1 MKKKRKLTFLL
12 VAIALFV
19 GLVSTVSAATGG
31 ILHQERTQYFYNR
44 QKTDGTAHHSGYMK
58 HYTIDGEVAYC
69 IEPDILEGTSY
80 QQGSWEDTGLPDSI
94 KERLLLIG
102 YYGYTYPGHETEEY
116 RAATQ
121 GMLWDEIVG
130 GGTNTEFT
138 SDLWGKGSKF
148 DVSGAKAE
156 INRLIEHHFD
166 RPSFNGDVYKVQKGQ
181 ALTLTDTNNVLD
193 QFDIS
198 VSGAE
203 IEKNGNT
210 ITITPTTSGTIDISF
225 TKKMPYSA
233 SYKLFVGNGIQNML
247 VPGMVDPVIAKV
259 RINSYTSTVEIT
271 KKDKETNSTT
281 AQGQATLK
289 GARYGIYEQTTGEL
303 VDVIETDENGYA
315 KSNHELSWN
324 SYYLQEIS
332 PSEGYLLDNT
342 KYNFDMRGKEN
353 EKIDVFETVVKNYI
367 SILKQYDYVDGNTTF
382 LNAEKDITFEIYYPN
397 GNKYGEITTDKNG
410 YATINLPYGVWKLHQ
425 VNTTSGYEKIY
436 DFYITVDYN
445 SEKEQYYNILN
456 NSLNAYLQ
464 VFKVDAETGK
474 TIALADTT
482 FKIFNKDKNE
492 YVSQFVGGKVY
503 DEFKTDED
511 GKFTTYL
518 KLESGNY
525 KLIEVSSPKG
535 YLIDK
540 NGIDFT
546 IGNETHFSYTN
557 YGAFIT
563 MYVKNTPIKGKIE
576 IHKNGELFVAE
587 DYSFNYNGRKNL
599 EGIVYDIYA
608 EEDIKSADGNYLY
621 YEAGTL
627 VGTMTT
633 DKDGYAVSEILPLGK
648 YIIKETKTNELYVL
662 DKTEYHIEL
671 TEIDNETAIVYSSNE
686 MTNAL
691 KKGTLE
697 FTKTDLVTG
706 ETIPNT
712 IIEVYT
718 ENNQRIFTG
727 KTDENGKIIIE
738 NLSAGQKYY
747 ILEKEPAT
755 GYVITDE
762 VVYFEIT
769 EDGEVIKAE
778 MKNKPITGK
787 LEFTKVDF
795 STNEPIP
802 NTLIE
807 IYSVD
812 DEENPIFSGRTDEN
826 GKITIDEL
834 RYGKYYILEKETAS
848 PDYVLNTER
857 MYFEILEDGE
867 VVRCTMINELAPIE
881 VPNTGIEDSH
891 IFEIVGVLLLLV
903 GFGGTVYAIKKKRK

>member
-1 MKKKRKLTFLL
+1 MKKKKKIAFLL
-12 VAIALFV
+12 VASALFV
-19 GLVSTVSAATGG
+19 GLVATVYAATGG
-31 ILHQERTQYFYNR
+31 TLHQEQTQYFYNR
-44 QKTDGTAHHSGYMK
+44 QRADGTEHHSWYWK
-58 HYTIDGEVAYC
+58 HYTMDGDVAYC
-69 IEPDILEGTSY
+69 IEPNVPEGTTY
-80 QQGSWEDTGLPDSI
+80 QQGTWEETGLSDSI

-102 YYGYTYPGHETEEY
+102 YYGYTYPGHQTEEY

-121 GMLWDEIVG
+121 GMIWDEIIG
-130 GGTNTEFT
+130 GGSNTEFT
-138 SDLWGKGSKF
+138 SARWGEGSQF
-148 DVSGAKAE
+148 DISSAKAE

-166 RPSFNGDVYKVQKGQ
+166 RPSFNGGVYKVQKGET
-181 ALTLTDTNNVLD
+181 LTLTDTNNILD

-198 VSGAE
+198 VSGADVVP
-203 IEKNGNT
+203 NGNT
-210 ITITPTTSGTIDISF
+210 LTITPTTSGAIDISF
-225 TKKMPYSA
+225 TKKMPYSQP
-233 SYKLFVGNGIQNML
+233 YKLFVGNEIQNML
-247 VPGMVDPVIAKV
+247 VPGMVDPVVAKV
-259 RINSYTSTVEIT
+259 RINSYTSTVELT
-271 KKDKETNSTT
+271 KKDKETNTTT

-289 GARYGIYEQTTGEL
+289 GARYGIYEQSTGEL
-303 VDVIETDENGYA
+303 VDIIETDENGYV
-315 KSNHELSWN
+315 KSKPELSWN

-332 PSEGYLLDNT
+332 PSEGYLLDST

-353 EKIDVFETVVKNYI
+353 EKIEVFETVVKNYI
-367 SILKQYDYVDGNTTF
+367 SILKQYEYVDGNTTF
-382 LNAEKDITFEIYYPN
+382 LNAEKGITFEIYYPN

-410 YATINLPYGVWKLHQ
+410 YASINLPYGVWKLHQ

-503 DEFKTDED
+503 TEFKTDKD

-546 IGNETHFSYTN
+546 IGNDTHFSYTT

-576 IHKNGELFVAE
+576 IRKSGELFAAE
-587 DYSFNYNGRKNL
+587 DESFNYNGRKSL
-599 EGIVYDIYA
+599 EGIVYNIYA

-633 DKDGYAVSEILPLGK
+633 DKDGYAVSESLPLGK
-648 YIIKETKTNELYVL
+648 YIVKETKTNEFYVL

-671 TEIDNETAIVYSSNE
+671 TEIDNETAIVYSSSE
-686 MTNAL
+686 MTNVL

-706 ETIPNT
+706 DPIPNT

-727 KTDENGKIIIE
+727 KTDENGKIIIK

-762 VVYFEIT
+762 IVYFEIT

-826 GKITIDEL
+826 GMITIDEL
-834 RYGKYYILEKETAS
+834 RYGKYFILEKETAS
-848 PDYVLNTER
+848 PDYILNTER

-867 VVRCTMINELAPIE
+867 IVKCTMVNELAPID

-891 IFEIVGVLLLLV
+891 VFEIVGGLLILV
-903 GFGGTVYAIKKKRK
+903 GLGGTVYAIKKKRK